1 MCARVSLGW
10 RVCPVLARC
19 MAWGAARLRRAGYL
33 AAFLVA
39 CYGVVWVAVIRNLP
53 SADKLLTY
61 QPPLPTMVRGSD
73 GAIIYS
79 YARERRAIALR
90 GFPKPLV
97 NAFLSAEDKNFFSH
111 GGVDF
116 IWVRQWSI
124 TPQSS
129 VRASARGGSTI
140 TQQVAKNILIGN
152 EYSVSRKLKEMLLAR
167 RIESVLTKQQILELY
182 STRSRWGVRPSV
194 CRPHRAPISARMW
207 AIWR

>member
-19 MAWGAARLRRAGYL
+19 MGRGGSKWLRRAGYL

-79 YARERRAIALR
+79 YARERRVQLR
-90 GFPKPLV
+90 F
-97 NAFLSAEDKNFFSH
+97 
-111 GGVDF
+111 VDF
-116 IWVRQWSI
+116 
-124 TPQSS
+124 P
-129 VRASARGGSTI
+129 
-140 TQQVAKNILIGN
+140 
-152 EYSVSRKLKEMLLAR
+152 
-167 RIESVLTKQQILELY
+167 
-182 STRSRWGVRPSV
+182 SRW
-194 CRPHRAPISARMW
+194 
-207 AIWR
+207 